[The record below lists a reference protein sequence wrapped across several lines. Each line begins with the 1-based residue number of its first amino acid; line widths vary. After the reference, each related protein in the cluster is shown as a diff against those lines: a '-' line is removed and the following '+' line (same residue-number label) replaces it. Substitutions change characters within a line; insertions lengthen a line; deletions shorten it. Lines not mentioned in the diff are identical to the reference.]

1 MKNRYRPYGY
11 GMVQG
16 KIVIISSEAEMIRR
30 IFKEYISWRISENN
44 CGNPYGRKDPIPPR

>member
-30 IFKEYISWRISENN
+30 IFKEYLSGASLKTIAEPLRQKRSL
-44 CGNPYGRKDPIPPR
+44 PPR